1 MGCYACL
8 AGVDEDLLTSFLQ
21 RQVRDDAISHIGQRI
36 GPLLSDW
43 MEDPPRLFVYGA
55 GEHSKVLLGLYPI
68 LWRWIVAFLDGRR
81 IGPFLGK
88 PCFLP
93 DDVDFG
99 ADATVLYSSREYEY
113 EMYKCIKSRQVKH
126 VRIYGMDG

>member
-43 MEDPPRLFVYGA
+43 MENPPRLFVYGA

-68 LWRWIVAFLDGRR
+68 LWKWIVAFVDGRR
-81 IGPFLGK
+81 REPFLGK
-88 PCFLP
+88 PCFTP
-93 DDVDFG
+93 DAVDFG
-99 ADATVLYSSREYEY
+99 VDATVLYSSREHQE
-113 EMYKCIKSRQVKH
+113 EMYDRMKCSRVKH
-126 VRIYGMDG
+126 VRIYPAKS